1 MRVIYQRES
10 NHKMLYCYWE
20 LLCWLNS
27 IFPNF
32 YFSCRFSSLKA
43 RDGRKKQVLT
53 GKKWTYIAWL
63 GSTVQPLC
71 IKSNRNQ
78 YVYTDINLLPI
89 RSERCRWCIWCMN
102 EELLFPFSH
111 ITYEKLNIIL
121 PQSFFLLHFLF
132 LLSEIIF
139 LYSCPLKSL
148 FQKPKENW
156 VHLCIISLAIFA
168 SIPHVPGSLGICP
181 SVHVARVKIYVLLGS
196 CRSQLALGQK
206 LFHFTQDQDSWL
218 WVSWTTVSIPEC
230 LKHLRC
236 IVIRTWHK

>member
-1 MRVIYQRES
+1 
-10 NHKMLYCYWE
+10 MLYCYWE

-32 YFSCRFSSLKA
+32 YFSCKFSSLKA

-53 GKKWTYIAWL
+53 EKKWTDIAWL

-71 IKSNRNQ
+71 IRSNQNQ
-78 YVYTDINLLPI
+78 YVYTHIYLLPI

-102 EELLFPFSH
+102 EELLFSFSH

-121 PQSFFLLHFLF
+121 PQSFFLLHILF

-139 LYSCPLKSL
+139 LYGHPLKSL

-168 SIPHVPGSLGICP
+168 SIPNVLSMHLSFSACCQGENLCPGFLQESASTRRETI
-181 SVHVARVKIYVLLGS
+181 SFYSGS
-196 CRSQLALGQK
+196 GQL
-206 LFHFTQDQDSWL
+206 
-218 WVSWTTVSIPEC
+218 TVSIPDNSVCSWMPETSP
-230 LKHLRC
+230 HLRC
-236 IVIRTWHK
+236 TTTQTQHK